1 MGRGKASRVST
12 GSGSDRVLPER
23 PSHEPTRSL
32 PLPVLTCA
40 TNLAVAFSY
49 SGRYNQAVNPLIVTI
64 IIALGTFIISI
75 FGASWLNQ
83 QAMNKRIDDL
93 RSYLDARFTAIEQT
107 MNARFDAVDARF
119 NAVDARFAAVEQRI
133 SNLEQRVER
142 IERQLD
148 SIFKPS
154 LPRS

>member
-1 MGRGKASRVST
+1 M
-12 GSGSDRVLPER
+12 
-23 PSHEPTRSL
+23 
-32 PLPVLTCA
+32 
-40 TNLAVAFSY
+40 
-49 SGRYNQAVNPLIVTI
+49 NPLIITI
-64 IIALGTFIISI
+64 IIALATFAISI

-119 NAVDARFAAVEQRI
+119 AEVNHRI

-148 SIFKPS
+148 MVFKPS
-154 LPRS
+154 LPSR